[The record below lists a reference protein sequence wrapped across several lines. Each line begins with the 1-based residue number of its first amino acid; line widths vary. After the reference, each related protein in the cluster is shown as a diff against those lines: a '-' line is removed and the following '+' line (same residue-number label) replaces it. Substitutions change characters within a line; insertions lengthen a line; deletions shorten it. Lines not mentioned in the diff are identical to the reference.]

1 MGTEI
6 FSITMANYSLVDGQ
20 VPHPTVAIA
29 HDRATAE
36 RIALG
41 ELGGLVDDVTLDDP
55 RLEIVVKDP
64 EGIEIGIRFFNEA
77 LTKVLKTV
85 TIKWHVA

>member
-29 HDRATAE
+29 HDRANAE
-36 RIALG
+36 RIALD
-41 ELGGLVDDVTLDDP
+41 ELGEDVTLDDP